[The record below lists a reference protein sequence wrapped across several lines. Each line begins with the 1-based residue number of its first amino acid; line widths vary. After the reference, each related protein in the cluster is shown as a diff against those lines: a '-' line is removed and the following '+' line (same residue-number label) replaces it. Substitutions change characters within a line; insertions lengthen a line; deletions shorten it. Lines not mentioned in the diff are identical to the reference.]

1 MTTGVVYWTCIG
13 DTSFEPAVALGCQ
26 STTMARRLRGR
37 YLCVVECR
45 DMIDLELR
53 TRMIMLTFHLD
64 DQYDRF
70 T

>member
-1 MTTGVVYWTCIG
+1 MLSIGLALAAPALSRPWRWVVNR
-13 DTSFEPAVALGCQ
+13 P
-26 STTMARRLRGR
+26 TMARLLRGR

-53 TRMIMLTFHLD
+53 TRMIMLTIHLD